1 MKATL
6 FILILFCA
14 FNVQAQL
21 IQKNDTLYINYFIAA
36 GEFGGKNEGLI
47 IYNNG
52 DTIKAEGVRY
62 NNTSYGKALV
72 VDTIVNFYK
81 TNLNNYTVIK
91 EEWVLSKDECEYLAK
106 VLDEI
111 KAQSEEENVYSNA
124 SEHYA
129 IITKG
134 ENHIYIDR
142 AGNWNKFLEIKKVL
156 DIEQHPKKL

>member
-6 FILILFCA
+6 FILILFSA
-14 FNVQAQL
+14 FNVKAQL

-47 IYNNG
+47 IHNNE

-72 VDTIVNFYK
+72 ADTIINFYK
-81 TNLNNYTVIK
+81 ANFNNYTVIK
-91 EEWVLSKDECEYLAK
+91 EEWVLSKNECEYLAK

-111 KAQSEEENVYSNA
+111 KVQFEEKNVYGNA

-129 IITKG
+129 IITKD
-134 ENHIYIDR
+134 ENHVFIDR

-156 DIEQHPKKL
+156 DIEQHPRKL